1 MASYPLYTIILS
13 IDKFFAAIKNAGWHS
28 IDELSDKLAIST
40 SKLEELSKFLSER
53 GLIKYEEKKRRIKIQ
68 PLWRLLL
75 PEEQPNDPKATVTTF
90 IVPPQ
95 ASIDVQSTHISNI
108 SNVELAVSVRIDNKI
123 RDVTIAA

>member
-1 MASYPLYTIILS
+1 MS
-13 IDKFFAAIKNAGWHS
+13 IDRFFADIKNGGWHS
-28 IDELSDKLAIST
+28 IDELSDKLEIST

-53 GLIKYEEKKRRIKIQ
+53 DLIKYEEKNRRIKIQ

-75 PEEQPNDPKATVTTF
+75 PEEQPNDPKAIVATF
-90 IVPPQ
+90 MIPPQ

-123 RDVTIAA
+123 RDVTIAV

>member
-1 MASYPLYTIILS
+1 MASYPRYTVILS
-13 IDKFFAAIKNAGWHS
+13 IDRFFAAIKKGGWQS
-28 IDELSDKLAIST
+28 IDELSDQLGIST

-53 GLIKYEEKKRRIKIQ
+53 GLITYQEKNRRIKIQ

-75 PEEQPNDPKATVTTF
+75 PEEQPNDPKAIVTTF
-90 IVPPQ
+90 MIPPQ

-123 RDVTIAA
+123 KEVIIAV